1 MKINLIK
8 NKNAGYAAP
17 ILDYFATVII
27 FITIVIF
34 FVLFYVHHNEIGVN
48 FENKIDDVDSTIIL
62 HNYLRTPIEFKYL
75 DDNDKVIFKETI
87 TIAEYVD
94 RMKNYKDTS
103 DGKEGMF
110 FTLEKKSIEYLKPFE
125 EMTGCPLTI
134 DIKINNEWIYKFGP
148 VINKVK
154 SPCDK
159 KDIKHYKTTQYLPTK
174 NHDQIEVVLKRSLGK
189 GK

>member
-1 MKINLIK
+1 MVTADEALGEIKDLCNMFGFDFSRHFMAENIKREISFMISNLCVNTLCSALK
-8 NKNAGYAAP
+8 KGW
-17 ILDYFATVII
+17 I
-27 FITIVIF
+27 F
-34 FVLFYVHHNEIGVN
+34 
-48 FENKIDDVDSTIIL
+48 
-62 HNYLRTPIEFKYL
+62 R
-75 DDNDKVIFKETI
+75 
-87 TIAEYVD
+87 
-94 RMKNYKDTS
+94 KDIC
-103 DGKEGMF
+103 F
-110 FTLEKKSIEYLKPFE
+110 NLEDKKSIEYLKPFE